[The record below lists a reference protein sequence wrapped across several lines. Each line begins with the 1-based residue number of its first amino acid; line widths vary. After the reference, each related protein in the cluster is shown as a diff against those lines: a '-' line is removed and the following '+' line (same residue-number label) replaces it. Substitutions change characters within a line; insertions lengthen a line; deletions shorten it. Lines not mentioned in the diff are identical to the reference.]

1 MSNEIKNKI
10 INFNLSLGI
19 NTKFIKDEHILG
31 YSLNNTIY
39 INEYINQDY
48 EKTNKHELLHFYT
61 NTNEFKSIK
70 DYLFSKY
77 KNEIDLL
84 RKEYYLRY
92 SGLYKKEEID
102 KGIIDDEIAIDLIID
117 NYNITLDKNR
127 LLVGTVLFNILIKSI
142 KEKRYLNIKIK
153 NNINNMKLTKWEK
166 IFVTN
171 YYNNMPNTNNKYET
185 IRQDIKNELNRLY
198 NIDKEEFKIDINS
211 PDLIREYE
219 SEIKALEQRGED
231 TTYIKNNKEEILK
244 EMSNKITETLYEE
257 YMHIVNF
264 IKTNELYEDA
274 FKVCMLRETLLKTYK
289 KEKNNNETDTIVKK
303 REKHK
308 TIMGHMTL
316 ASDTILK
323 TIYENVDTYEN
334 FANLYFAGLELYNKS
349 ITDKSKI
356 KLDGVNTYGLGH
368 WIKFE
373 GKSSNE
379 KEYIENAKKLSA
391 LVQGTPWCTKTL
403 ASIQLANGDFYVF
416 VDNDNKPHIAVK
428 MIGNTIDE
436 VRGIKNENEQE
447 IEDNYR
453 NIAISFL
460 ENNKEIKNGKE
471 WLDKEEWN
479 KRLIRYS
486 EEIEN
491 NTLKDEE
498 IPQLIKDYMMND
510 YRSHGENTNK
520 EKLKENLPKI
530 KGKIAEYY
538 NCNEDEILIRDYFG
552 SEYKE
557 INDQKVCPYRIIF
570 GEANFRY
577 SEITDLGNLSI
588 IFGNANFTRSNLI
601 NLGNLTTIGENAYF
615 NESKITDLGSLT
627 NIGGD
632 ADFRDSQ
639 ITSLGNLMC
648 IGEDADFSWS
658 MITSLGNLIYIG
670 GYADFS
676 NSQITNLDN
685 LTTIDGNAKFQ
696 HSQITNLENLTTI
709 GGNAFFYCSQ
719 IIDLGNLTYIG
730 GYANFSN
737 SRITDLS
744 NLTTIEEEA
753 FFSNSEVTNLGNL
766 TYIGRDAFFTNSKIT
781 NFGNLEEIKGRVYFN
796 SPELEELY
804 HKEFLINGK
813 RIKATKKIK

>member
-1 MSNEIKNKI
+1 MVNLSNEIKNKI

-19 NTKFIKDEHILG
+19 NTEFIKDEHILG

-77 KNEIDLL
+77 KEDIELL

-102 KGIIDDEIAIDLIID
+102 ECLIDDEIAIDLIID

-127 LLVGTVLFNILIKSI
+127 LLVGTVMFNILIKSI

-171 YYNNMPNTNNKYET
+171 YYDKMPNTNNKYET

-198 NIDKEEFKIDINS
+198 NIDKEEFEIDINS

-479 KRLIRYS
+479 KRLIRYN
-486 EEIEN
+486 EEIET

-498 IPQLIKDYMMND
+498 IPQLMEDYIKYDYK
-510 YRSHGENTNK
+510 SHGENTNK
-520 EKLKENLPKI
+520 DRLKENLQKI
-530 KGKIAEYY
+530 KGKISEYY
-538 NCNEDEILIRDYFG
+538 NCNEEEILIGDYYG
-552 SEYKE
+552 IEYKE
-557 INDQKVCPYRIIF
+557 INGQKVCSYRIIF
-570 GEANFRY
+570 GDANFKY
-577 SEITDLGNLSI
+577 SEITDLGNLTI
-588 IFGNANFTRSNLI
+588 IRGNAFIS
-601 NLGNLTTIGENAYF
+601 G
-615 NESKITDLGSLT
+615 SKITS
-627 NIGGD
+627 
-632 ADFRDSQ
+632 
-639 ITSLGNLMC
+639 
-648 IGEDADFSWS
+648 
-658 MITSLGNLIYIG
+658 
-670 GYADFS
+670 
-676 NSQITNLDN
+676 
-685 LTTIDGNAKFQ
+685 
-696 HSQITNLENLTTI
+696 
-709 GGNAFFYCSQ
+709 
-719 IIDLGNLTYIG
+719 
-730 GYANFSN
+730 
-737 SRITDLS
+737 
-744 NLTTIEEEA
+744 
-753 FFSNSEVTNLGNL
+753 LGNL
-766 TYIGRDAFFTNSKIT
+766 TYIGRYVSFLGSKIT
-781 NFGNLEEIKGRVYFN
+781 NLRNLTYVGGGICFNSQIKNLGKLTYIGGDICFGVKIKDLNDLTYIGGNANFKGSQITDFGNLEEIKGRAYFN

-804 HKEFLINGK
+804 NKEFINGK
-813 RIKATKKIK
+813 RIKATNKTKILKL